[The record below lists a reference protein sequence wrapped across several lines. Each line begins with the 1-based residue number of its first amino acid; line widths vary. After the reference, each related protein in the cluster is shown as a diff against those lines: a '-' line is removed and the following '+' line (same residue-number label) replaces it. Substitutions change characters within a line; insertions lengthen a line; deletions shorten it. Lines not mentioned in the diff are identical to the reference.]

1 MTISDVWCNM
11 SDMITHAANLKNLLN
26 KRKAL
31 VKRLSGLKYILRGS
45 IVRQGNVC
53 GKAICRCKRKNN
65 PVLHGPYSYLSHRSR
80 KSNNTIFLTN
90 RKLVIAKKGVREYK
104 EAIELTY
111 RIAEINFEI
120 LRYHHERLS

>member
-1 MTISDVWCNM
+1 M
-11 SDMITHAANLKNLLN
+11 SDMRTRAANLKDLLN

-45 IVRQGNVC
+45 IVKQGNIC
-53 GKAICRCKRKNN
+53 GKPICKCKRKNN
-65 PVLHGPYSYLSHRSR
+65 PVLHGPYNYLSHRSR

-90 RKLVIAKKGVREYK
+90 QKLIIAKIGIQEYD
-104 EAIELTY
+104 EAIELIY

-120 LRYHHERLS
+120 LRYHHARLPK